1 MEDHRRLN
9 NNRIEFGKAIEG
21 TAAKIIANEIGADIF
36 ARAAFNSVWIE
47 DYFSTEN
54 VQVVSVE

>member
-1 MEDHRRLN
+1 ML
-9 NNRIEFGKAIEG
+9 GAP
-21 TAAKIIANEIGADIF
+21 NEIGADRF